1 MAIVEQSFE
10 DWELIVIDDGSTDGT
25 REFLQERLPR
35 LSQPWRYIFQ
45 DNKGAFGARNRGI
58 DEARGKYTA
67 FYDSDDLWLPHHLA
81 DCVRVLEENLDIDWV
96 YSATKIV
103 DYESGKEISPNCFY
117 VNGSPRPFLSRIYQ
131 RSEDLYVIP
140 ARDALKIALVDAL
153 YCGLQTSLIKSTF
166 TSKHRLP
173 PFAVGEDQVWSIRA
187 AMKGFNFGCV
197 SKVHVLYRQHS
208 ENISSSPGKSI
219 LKNISARLMLVSAF
233 ESLLTE
239 SILSKLELTVLRK
252 RLRDDLFWG
261 IGYQYQV
268 LGMFAEAKEAY
279 RRASKMFPLT
289 WGQYKTFLFSLPRN
303 LLSLRR
309 TNLK

>member
-1 MAIVEQSFE
+1 VNI
-10 DWELIVIDDGSTDGT
+10 L
-25 REFLQERLPR
+25 
-35 LSQPWRYIFQ
+35 
-45 DNKGAFGARNRGI
+45 
-58 DEARGKYTA
+58 DEN
-67 FYDSDDLWLPHHLA
+67 S
-81 DCVRVLEENLDIDWV
+81 DIDWI
-96 YSATKIV
+96 YSATKVV
-103 DYESGKEISPNCFY
+103 DYESGKEVTPNCFY
-117 VNGSPRPFLSRIYQ
+117 VNGLPCPFLNRIYQ
-131 RSEDLYVIP
+131 RSEFLYVIP
-140 ARDALKIALVDAL
+140 ARDALKIALDDAL
-153 YCGLQTSLIKSTF
+153 YCGLQTSLIRSSF
-166 TSKHRLP
+166 TSKFRLP

-279 RRASKMFPLT
+279 RRASKIFALT
-289 WGQYKTFLFSLPRN
+289 WAQYKTYVISLARN
-303 LLSLRR
+303 LFVSHQ
-309 TNLK
+309 TNH